1 VATGRQIK
9 LYLAEGTPGGLTTA
23 EIMNWTGHVVAAS
36 RSDLAQLLKRD
47 EPKRTGVYVLLGEAT
62 DSVVVVNTRAV
73 YVGEGDDISRRL
85 RQHAKSEEQGGK
97 DFWDRVLIFT
107 SKDANL
113 TKAHARYLEARLLEV
128 AQAAGRAQVTNTQT
142 PEPALL
148 PEADI
153 SDMEYYLSQVLTV
166 LPVLG
171 VHDFRKPASLTSLQ
185 TGTALT
191 PALAEDAVSPVFR
204 FRLVKYGI
212 EARAQEA
219 DGEFTVL
226 SGSGA
231 RSSWNREDEKAGYR
245 GLYDRLFD
253 EGSLVFSSD
262 GSKASFTRDVAFNS
276 PSAAAAV
283 VAGRAANGRKS
294 WRSET
299 TGETFGEWQNRGV
312 DSLPTE

>member
-47 EPKRTGVYVLLGEAT
+47 EPKRTGVYVLLGEVA
-62 DSVVVVNTRAV
+62 DSAVVNTRAV

-85 RQHAKSEEQGGK
+85 RQHARSEEQGGK

-113 TKAHARYLEARLLEV
+113 TKAHARYLEARLLDV

-171 VHDFRKPASLTSLQ
+171 VHDFRKPASLTNAR
-185 TGTALT
+185 TGITVAST
-191 PALAEDAVSPVFR
+191 DIEDTTSPVFR
-204 FRLVKYGI
+204 FRLAKYGI

-226 SGSGA
+226 SGSDA
-231 RSSWNREDEKAGYR
+231 RSSWNREDKKAGYR

-253 EGSLVFSSD
+253 EGSLVLSPD

-299 TGETFGEWQNRGV
+299 TGETFGEWQNRGL
-312 DSLPTE
+312 DALPAE

>member
-1 VATGRQIK
+1 MSTGRQIK

-36 RSDLAQLLKRD
+36 RSDLAQLLLRD
-47 EPKRTGVYVLLGEAT
+47 EPKRTGVYVLLGEVA
-62 DSVVVVNTRAV
+62 DAAVANTRAV

-85 RQHAKSEEQGGK
+85 RQHARSEEQGGK

-128 AQAAGRAQVTNTQT
+128 AQAAGRAQVVNTQN
-142 PEPALL
+142 PEPSLL

-166 LPVLG
+166 LPVLS
-171 VHDFRKPASLTSLQ
+171 VHDFRKPTSLSTTQ
-185 TGTALT
+185 TGTAAAPSLS
-191 PALAEDAVSPVFR
+191 ENAVSPVFT
-204 FRLVKYGI
+204 FRLARYSI

-226 SGSGA
+226 TGSET
-231 RSSWNREDEKAGYR
+231 RSHWTQEDRKTGYR
-245 GLYDRLFD
+245 TLFEGLFND
-253 EGSLVFSSD
+253 GSLVLSED
-262 GSKASFTRDVAFNS
+262 GHKASFTRDVTFSS

-294 WRSET
+294 WRLET
-299 TGETFGEWQNRGV
+299 TGETFGEWQNRG
-312 DSLPTE
+312 LEPLLGE